1 MKNIKLIKL
10 GLASG
15 SMVKN
20 LLQCRRYR
28 RPRFNPWVGNI
39 PWRKVQQPT
48 PVFFPGESHGWRTLA
63 GYHPQG
69 RKESDT
75 SEHICSHAHTQF
87 DKIREYKE
95 EIIVVRAEFKVIGEY
110 FVQL

>member
-1 MKNIKLIKL
+1 MHLPICSWYTLHGKSEYKEKLFIENTAL
-10 GLASG
+10 RLYSLM
-15 SMVKN
+15 SW
-20 LLQCRRYR
+20 RRK
-28 RPRFNPWVGNI
+28 W
-39 PWRKVQQPT
+39 QPP